1 VWKGRGDFSNGLTY
15 KRHKTTHVV
24 LYACTE
30 YTIFH
35 GMVYFPDPVEDIRNP
50 LSK

>member
-15 KRHKTTHVV
+15 KRHKTTHV